1 MALMTSMRERM
12 HVVLWGLLFMFL
24 LSMTIGGL
32 VGGADIIDQL
42 IGKVNPSTT
51 IAQINGQNIS
61 PDYFN
66 QIVNREIDNARANGQ
81 KINDFQLQR
90 ARNTAWDNLLQDVLV
105 SQEVDRLGIIAS
117 DQEVIFHLENNPPQF
132 LQQNP
137 NFQTEGVFDSDKY
150 KNALANPQGNEWAP
164 IESFMKSTFI
174 PNYKLQQI
182 LDESIVI
189 TDEDIRQ
196 EYIKNNLL
204 YTIDGLHITS
214 AKVPNESSEPSY
226 DDVKAK
232 YEATKSEYK
241 HSELRNISFVSWKK
255 ASSKNDSMVTKKL
268 AQDLYNRA
276 KSGED
281 FGSLADDYS
290 VDPGNQGS
298 KGGDLG
304 WFSRGRMVKPFE
316 DAAFNGKK
324 GQILEPIESRHGYHI
339 IFIRDKKTENGKE
352 QVLASHILL
361 KIEISP
367 TTLEK
372 IKREAILFSY
382 DAQDNGFSTA
392 VSSHKLSSNSH
403 DKLQESSFSI
413 QGIGGLRS
421 AVRFAFDGKIGDVS
435 DIMEN
440 DQYFAVFTI
449 NNIIKPGIKPFED
462 VEEELTNLLKKEK
475 VMTLTL
481 EKAQKLMI
489 DIASDNKSLIKISNQ
504 NPDLDYIKDEQK
516 TLSQGFTSIGRSNY
530 LTGALLSSKLGET
543 IGPVKTNRGYAI
555 VQLKAVSNFDST
567 KFEISKESL
576 HRTIFNRKQN
586 QYFNVWLENLKEN
599 SDIIDNRKYYF

>member
-392 VSSHKLSSNSH
+392 VSSHKLNSNSH

-530 LTGALLSSKLGET
+530 LTGAILSSKLGET

>member
-316 DAAFNGKK
+316 DAAFDGKK

-481 EKAQKLMI
+481 ERAQKLMI
-489 DIASDNKSLIKISNQ
+489 DIASDNKSLIEISNQ

-530 LTGALLSSKLGET
+530 LTGSLLSSKLGET

>member
-316 DAAFNGKK
+316 DAAFDGKK

-392 VSSHKLSSNSH
+392 VSSHKLNSNSH

-449 NNIIKPGIKPFED
+449 NNIIKPGIKPFKD

>member
-481 EKAQKLMI
+481 ERAQKLMI
-489 DIASDNKSLIKISNQ
+489 DIASDNKSLIEISNQ

-530 LTGALLSSKLGET
+530 LTGSLLSSKLGET

>member
-392 VSSHKLSSNSH
+392 VSSHKLNSNSH